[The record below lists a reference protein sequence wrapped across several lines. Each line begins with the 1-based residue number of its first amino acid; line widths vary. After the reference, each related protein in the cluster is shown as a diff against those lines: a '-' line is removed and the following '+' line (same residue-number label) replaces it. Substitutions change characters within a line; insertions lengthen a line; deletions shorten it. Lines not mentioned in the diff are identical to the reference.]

1 MSLRRLARWAVGI
14 GLCALCLVPSSYA
27 QMPDP
32 AQMHGLAIPASE
44 LADGTVTVR
53 VVRQELAN
61 NIVGQ
66 DVSLTAEGRTR
77 TVQTDDQGRA
87 EFTNLPQ
94 GTQGTAQAV
103 VDGETL
109 TSQPFTIPTQGGL
122 RVILVAGLN
131 SAAAAAETANL
142 PIEKGQVRLG
152 PNSRIVAEFQDDV
165 LNVFYLIDIVNDSQ
179 ARVDIGG
186 PFAFELPSGAGG
198 AGNMQGSS
206 PQVTIDGDLVT
217 VTGPFNPGTTP
228 VQVGFQLRNAGSEYT
243 LEQRFPITLQQVT
256 VAVQK
261 IGALSMTSAN
271 FSQTGEI
278 RADNGVPFIMATGPS
293 LPANTP
299 LVVEI
304 TGIPAHSQVPVYV
317 TLVLAGAIAIA
328 GILLAIG
335 RGQADKDAR
344 QRLIA
349 RRDTLLGELAQ
360 LEERRRSGSETLRQ
374 SSRRNRILGELEQ
387 IYGELDESNAA

>member
-1 MSLRRLARWAVGI
+1 
-14 GLCALCLVPSSYA
+14 
-27 QMPDP
+27 MPDP

-66 DVSLTAEGRTR
+66 DVSLTSEGRTR

-131 SAAAAAETANL
+131 QAAAATEAANL
-142 PIEKGQVRLG
+142 PIEKGEVRVG
-152 PNSRIVAEFQDDV
+152 PNSRIVAEFQDDT
-165 LNVFYLIDIVNDSQ
+165 LNVFYLIDIINDSQ

-228 VQVGFQLRNAGSEYT
+228 VQVGFQLRNAGSDYT
-243 LEQRFPITLQQVT
+243 LEQTFPITLQQVT

-261 IGALSMTSAN
+261 IGALSMTSTN

-304 TGIPAHSQVPVYV
+304 TGIPAHSQVPMYV
-317 TLVLAGAIAIA
+317 TLVLAGAIAVA
-328 GILLAIG
+328 GIVLAVG
-335 RGQADKDAR
+335 RGQAEKDAR

-360 LEERRRSGSETLRQ
+360 LEERRRGGSETLRQ

>member
-1 MSLRRLARWAVGI
+1 MNRWWWCI
-14 GLCALCLVPSSYA
+14 GLWALLLVPGAHA

-53 VVRQELAN
+53 VVREELAN

-103 VDGETL
+103 VGGETL
-109 TSQPFTIPTQGGL
+109 TSQPFTIPSRGGL

-131 SAAAAAETANL
+131 RAAEAAPAANL
-142 PIEKGQVRLG
+142 PVERGEIRLG
-152 PNSRIVAEFQDDV
+152 PNSRIVAEFQDDT
-165 LNVFYLIDIVNDSQ
+165 LNVFYLIDIVNDSP

-186 PFAFELPSGAGG
+186 PFAFDLPSGAGG
-198 AGNMQGSS
+198 AGTMQGSS
-206 PQVTIDGDLVT
+206 TQVTIDGERVT

-228 VQVGFQLRNAGSEYT
+228 VQVGFQLRNAGSDYT
-243 LEQRFPITLQQVT
+243 LEQTFPVTLQQVT

-261 IGALSMTSAN
+261 IANIGMTSAH
-271 FSQTGEI
+271 FTQTGEV
-278 RADNGVPFIMATGPS
+278 RADNGIPFIMATGPS
-293 LPANTP
+293 LPAGTP
-299 LVVEI
+299 LVVDF
-304 TGIPAHSQVPVYV
+304 TGIPAHSQVPVYT
-317 TLVLAGAIAIA
+317 TLAIA
-328 GILLAIG
+328 GLIVVIGIVLAVG
-335 RGQADKDAR
+335 RGGTEKQSR
-344 QRLIA
+344 ERLKA

-360 LEERRRSGSETLRQ
+360 LEERRRGGAETLRQ
-374 SSRRNRILGELEQ
+374 SSRRNRILAELEQ
-387 IYGELDESNAA
+387 IYGELDESTAA